1 MWESILQLLEKLIPQ
16 IPSREDLSRGFD
28 GLMNSLPRW
37 IRQPDRPPM
46 IEPLS
51 QQQRDEASVRV
62 TPIQQVEASLQ
73 KSQEGLSRLQRM
85 LDGLGKKEQAVESR
99 DTGPAHVIVDNA
111 KDIRPIEKPQPDK
124 PTAPAVSPIE
134 KLQNTFNSLRGMQSP
149 EWQQMSES
157 ERSKRMA
164 QRFQAPATP
173 QTSAWDRL
181 IQRAVAI
188 TTSRRNQQQLPIQ
201 PPTRASQA
209 YQARQPKTM
218 GQRLSTLFR
227 WKTRPQKLVNWGRK
241 LQLGAGRIMAA
252 GGGSPIV
259 NRVAS
264 GMSRLGLALEGL
276 GTARIA
282 GAAAGIAGLTAAVVA
297 APVALLSFVR
307 GAKAAGD
314 NLLAEQQRLAPFG
327 MNQARAAMVTT
338 VSQQRTDIAMA
349 RDTGQQTLKLARAM
363 GDLRRELQPI
373 EGALKNLELKTT
385 TWGAELATA
394 IAANAKELV
403 AMPGNLWDAFEK
415 QLVEDGVALVLGGWD
430 AVKEARDRREREA
443 KAAAAPQPQ
452 QIVMPAQ
459 DFIRGL
465 KQAAGNGLG
474 QRKPL
479 DPIR

>member
-1 MWESILQLLEKLIPQ
+1 
-16 IPSREDLSRGFD
+16 
-28 GLMNSLPRW
+28 
-37 IRQPDRPPM
+37 
-46 IEPLS
+46 
-51 QQQRDEASVRV
+51 
-62 TPIQQVEASLQ
+62 
-73 KSQEGLSRLQRM
+73 
-85 LDGLGKKEQAVESR
+85 
-99 DTGPAHVIVDNA
+99 VIVDNA
-111 KDIRPIEKPQPDK
+111 KELRPIEKPQPDK

-149 EWQQMSES
+149 EWHQMSEA
-157 ERSKRMA
+157 ERSMRMA

-188 TTSRRNQQQLPIQ
+188 TTARRNQQQLPTQ
-201 PPTRASQA
+201 PPTRSSQA
-209 YQARQPKTM
+209 RTPRTM

-276 GTARIA
+276 GTAKLA
-282 GAAAGIAGLTAAVVA
+282 GAAAGLAGLTAAVVA

-338 VSQQRTDIAMA
+338 VSQTRTDIAMA
-349 RDTGQQTLKLARAM
+349 RDTGQQTLELARAM

-373 EGALKNLELKTT
+373 EGALKNIELKAT
-385 TWGAELATA
+385 TWGAQLATA
-394 IAANAKELV
+394 IAANAKELA
-403 AMPGNLWDAFEK
+403 AMPGGLWDAFEK
-415 QLVEDGVALVLGGWD
+415 QIVEDGAAWALGGAD
-430 AVKEARDRREREA
+430 AVKQARDRRQREA
-443 KAAAAPQPQ
+443 AAAAAPQPQ

-465 KQAAGNGLG
+465 RQAAGNGLG

>member
-149 EWQQMSES
+149 EWHQMSEA
-157 ERSKRMA
+157 ERSMRMA

-188 TTSRRNQQQLPIQ
+188 TTARRNQQQLPTQ
-201 PPTRASQA
+201 PPTRSSQA
-209 YQARQPKTM
+209 RTPKTM

-307 GAKAAGD
+307 GAKAAGE

-338 VSQQRTDIAMA
+338 VSQTRTDIAMA
-349 RDTGQQTLKLARAM
+349 RDTGQQTLELARAM

-373 EGALKNLELKTT
+373 EGALKNIELKAT
-385 TWGAELATA
+385 TWGAQLATA
-394 IAANAKELV
+394 IAQNAKELV
-403 AMPGNLWDAFEK
+403 AMPGGMRQLGQDAM
-415 QLVEDGVALVLGGWD
+415 EDVIARMIGGED
-430 AVKEARDRREREA
+430 AVKQARDRRQREA
-443 KAAAAPQPQ
+443 AAAAAPQPQ